1 MTNHLRLS
9 EKWFNRGLWLIAF
22 LFAYFLTGL
31 GGTIVGDLPKVENR
45 LSTEDFV
52 DKALKSKLTLELKK
66 LDQEVVIASDKL
78 DQAKLQSQTA
88 RADYQA
94 ARQAFEAWVTT
105 RNATQDAEQDQDL
118 LSRTAKLEKLKL
130 RERES
135 LMAVESIQKQQ
146 LDTLQEKERVN
157 RDIAALQEAARIRF
171 EEDYKQIELRI
182 FAYRLAFVL
191 PLLATASYLFAKHRK
206 KTYWP
211 FVWGF
216 IIFSLFAFFVE
227 LVPYLPS
234 YGGYV
239 RYTVGV
245 VVTLAVGKYSIAAL
259 QKYLEQQRELEQQPD
274 FQRKNDIQYDLAQTR
289 IVKGICPSCERPIA
303 RDNDNFCQHC
313 GIEIFDKCTSCGTRK
328 IAFSKFCFHCGKKTE
343 ESQP

>member
-130 RERES
+130 REREL
-135 LMAVESIQKQQ
+135 LMAVEAIQKQQ

-157 RDIAALQEAARIRF
+157 RDIAALQEAARVRF
-171 EEDYKQIELRI
+171 EEDYKQIELRFLLI
-182 FAYRLAFVL
+182 DSPLSCPCWPPPATCL
-191 PLLATASYLFAKHRK
+191 P
-206 KTYWP
+206 
-211 FVWGF
+211 
-216 IIFSLFAFFVE
+216 
-227 LVPYLPS
+227 
-234 YGGYV
+234 
-239 RYTVGV
+239 
-245 VVTLAVGKYSIAAL
+245 
-259 QKYLEQQRELEQQPD
+259 
-274 FQRKNDIQYDLAQTR
+274 N
-289 IVKGICPSCERPIA
+289 IA
-303 RDNDNFCQHC
+303 RKPT
-313 GIEIFDKCTSCGTRK
+313 GPLSG
-328 IAFSKFCFHCGKKTE
+328 ASSFSAC
-343 ESQP
+343 SPSL